1 MENQIDFASIVNA
14 RMIVFNMRC
23 SSEGGLSL
31 VKTIAYRIEAHES
44 RKRKRRQSDQKS
56 FLMCVEA
63 VTAFILRSAAVPLS
77 PWCYRSLHRQGFSD
91 AEVGADTF
99 IKVIRSME
107 ALGLVTS
114 HRGGNQA
121 NPFHQ
126 PGGVSKAY
134 NPGLA
139 SRFKASD
146 RLIDLADEHG
156 VVLKEVDTHFHTLKP
171 TKVIICRP
179 KTKKEGRFKKRS
191 RSISF
196 ERDDRTKY
204 LERKVLEL
212 NDYLYEQE
220 LGGGL
225 FTGYQRIFNE
235 GDHPAF
241 NWDRGGRLY
250 CVGDDNYQLLKKE
263 ERLKM
268 TINGERVAEIDI
280 NASYLTILLSQLGG
294 EIPSDG
300 DIYNIDGLPREVVK
314 AWVTATLGFDG
325 FHDRWPVG
333 LTAALRKGGIN
344 TSRRLT
350 MKTVEERVLKA
361 IPALTKWPT
370 SGLSWSQLMYMD
382 STQVQIAM
390 EKLRNNHNIPSYSVH
405 DSLIV
410 RRKDV
415 NATKAEL
422 KQSYK
427 VRFGVECRLSVSVA

>member
-1 MENQIDFASIVNA
+1 
-14 RMIVFNMRC
+14 
-23 SSEGGLSL
+23 
-31 VKTIAYRIEAHES
+31 
-44 RKRKRRQSDQKS
+44 
-56 FLMCVEA
+56 
-63 VTAFILRSAAVPLS
+63 
-77 PWCYRSLHRQGFSD
+77 
-91 AEVGADTF
+91 
-99 IKVIRSME
+99 
-107 ALGLVTS
+107 
-114 HRGGNQA
+114 
-121 NPFHQ
+121 
-126 PGGVSKAY
+126 
-134 NPGLA
+134 
-139 SRFKASD
+139 
-146 RLIDLADEHG
+146 
-156 VVLKEVDTHFHTLKP
+156 
-171 TKVIICRP
+171 
-179 KTKKEGRFKKRS
+179 
-191 RSISF
+191 
-196 ERDDRTKY
+196 
-204 LERKVLEL
+204 
-212 NDYLYEQE
+212 
-220 LGGGL
+220 
-225 FTGYQRIFNE
+225 
-235 GDHPAF
+235 
-241 NWDRGGRLY
+241 
-250 CVGDDNYQLLKKE
+250 
-263 ERLKM
+263 
-268 TINGERVAEIDI
+268 
-280 NASYLTILLSQLGG
+280 LTILLSQLGG

-370 SGLSWSQLMYMD
+370 SGLSWSQLMYME